1 MDSDRREPAAPPTL
15 RVVGS
20 DGAWEF
26 DRPFHV
32 GREAV
37 CDVCFDGHPRVSR
50 THLRVFPDG
59 GTWWVEDLGSANG
72 LLVGGARVGRA
83 EVVGDVDVQVGE
95 GGPHLTLS
103 AVGAAVGVA
112 ARVAVGTAV
121 GVAAGGL
128 PEEPVAADDNPLRF
142 APEPSDVERLA
153 ANAFPA
159 APSLPDAPGTDASE
173 EPTASETAAAPETT
187 DASVEARGGDAPHPP
202 ADGVPLSYEHVVK
215 HYFTDDADDPDAG
228 ERTRFIRQAY
238 VDIQQAT
245 EKEHQS
251 RQSRYRVLLSATLVL
266 CVVAV
271 GYAGYREYT
280 VRQLR
285 GQAQQLFYQLQTYN
299 VAVAQQ
305 VVAVEQQIE
314 AHPESADSL
323 RVTLDLALDARRQT
337 AARYDQFVR
346 GLGVYDG
353 LSSEEEAIYRV
364 ARAFGES
371 ELTIPPAFVDEV
383 KVYVARWRNSNR
395 FQTAVR
401 TAQVN
406 GYIPVTVAALRR
418 NGLPP
423 EFFYLALQE
432 SNYDTRIVGPWTR
445 YGHAKGA
452 WQFIPETGRRYGLET
467 GPLVAQGV
475 YDPLDERHDFDA
487 AADAAARY
495 LHDIYVHL
503 SQASGLLVCASYN
516 WGEHRVKQNMRGIA
530 NDPEHRTYWRFLTEY
545 RNRMPDET
553 KGYVMNIFAAAVIG
567 QNPRMFGIDMDPP
580 LSAAALAGSG
590 GVRDDRDPS
599 RPPTRLG
606 TSALERRQT
615 P

>member
-1 MDSDRREPAAPPTL
+1 MAPERPGPDGVVVPPLL
-15 RVVGS
+15 RVAG
-20 DGAWEF
+20 DGAVHRF
-26 DRPFHV
+26 DGPFSV
-32 GREAV
+32 GRDESCEVRFEEHA
-37 CDVCFDGHPRVSR
+37 RVSR
-50 THLRVFPDG
+50 RHLRVFPEDG
-59 GTWWVEDLGSANG
+59 AWVVEDLGSANG
-72 LLVGGARVGRA
+72 LLVDGERVPRA
-83 EVVGDVDVQVGE
+83 VVGAVCDVQVGE
-95 GGPHLTLS
+95 GGPHLLLS
-103 AVGAAVGVA
+103 FDGSLAGAPAGEPADAPPAEAPASPAPADLWPAPPVA
-112 ARVAVGTAV
+112 LDPATQTDGEA
-121 GVAAGGL
+121 AAGAT
-128 PEEPVAADDNPLRF
+128 P
-142 APEPSDVERLA
+142 
-153 ANAFPA
+153 
-159 APSLPDAPGTDASE
+159 PG
-173 EPTASETAAAPETT
+173 
-187 DASVEARGGDAPHPP
+187 
-202 ADGVPLSYEHVVK
+202 DGSLSYEAVVK
-215 HYFTDDADDPDAG
+215 HYFSEGDGEEEAG

-238 VDIQQAT
+238 VDIQKAT
-245 EKEHQS
+245 EKEHRS
-251 RQSRYRVLLSATLVL
+251 RQSRYKVLLVASLLIGA
-266 CVVAV
+266 VAV
-271 GYAGYREYT
+271 GYAGYREMGI
-280 VRQLR
+280 RKLR
-285 GQAQQLFYQLQTYN
+285 GEAQQLFYQLQTYN

-305 VVAVEQQIE
+305 VQAVEEEI
-314 AHPESADSL
+314 AANPESADSL
-323 RVTLDLALDARRQT
+323 EQRLTDVMAARRQT

-371 ELTIPPAFVDEV
+371 ELTIPPEFVAEV
-383 KVYVARWRNSNR
+383 KTYITRWRNSNR

-401 TAQVN
+401 TAQLE
-406 GYIPVTVAALRR
+406 GYIPVTVDALRR

-452 WQFIPETGRRYGLET
+452 WQFIPETGLRYGLEP

-516 WGEHRVKQNMRGIA
+516 WGEHRVKTNMRGIA

-580 LSAAALAGSG
+580 LAAALAGGG
-590 GVRDDRDPS
+590 GVAPDRSGATGPRS
-599 RPPTRLG
+599 RLG
-606 TSALERRQT
+606 GDALQRRRGT
-615 P
+615 